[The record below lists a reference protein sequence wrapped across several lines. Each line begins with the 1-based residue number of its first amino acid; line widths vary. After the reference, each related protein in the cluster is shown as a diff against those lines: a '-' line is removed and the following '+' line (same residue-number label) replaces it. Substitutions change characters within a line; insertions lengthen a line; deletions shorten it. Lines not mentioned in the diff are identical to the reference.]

1 MQVYALQRM
10 FQHTSQGCENN
21 IKLCQRNGWKYPK
34 ATYMNS
40 KKLQTP
46 TNLAHTHTHTHTQHT
61 LQKHKYKHEHQN

>member
-34 ATYMNS
+34 ATHEFE
-40 KKLQTP
+40 KITDTDKP
-46 TNLAHTHTHTHTQHT
+46 CTHTHTQHT